1 MIARINGILLYKSTD
16 YAIADVNG
24 MGYRV
29 FVPLS
34 TFYELPDIGQPVTLN
49 IYTHFKADSIGLFG
63 FNTREEMDIFK
74 LLILVTGI
82 GPKLAVNI
90 LSGISVAEFVKAVS
104 GGDIARLMSIPGVGK
119 KMAERMIL
127 ELKDKVLMLA
137 PEGTV
142 PTVGDER
149 LSEEVI
155 EEDAL
160 SALVNLGYKRNTA
173 KNVLDK
179 MIHES
184 SEELTFE
191 VLLKEALKNLSYRRV
206 TER

>member
-1 MIARINGILLYKSTD
+1 MIARINGILLHKSTD

-24 MGYRV
+24 VGYRV

-90 LSGISVAEFVKAVS
+90 LSGISVAELAKAVS
-104 GGDIARLMSIPGVGK
+104 DGDLARLICIPGVGK

-127 ELKDKVLMLA
+127 ELKDKVLRVA
-137 PEGTV
+137 PEGAITA
-142 PTVGDER
+142 VGDER

-160 SALVNLGYKRNTA
+160 SALLNLGYKRSAA

-179 MIHES
+179 LIQES
-184 SEELTFE
+184 SEELKFE

>member
-104 GGDIARLMSIPGVGK
+104 EGDIARLMSIPGVGK

>member
-24 MGYRV
+24 VGYRV

-90 LSGISVAEFVKAVS
+90 LSGISVAELSKAVS
-104 GGDIARLMSIPGVGK
+104 DGDLTRLMSIPGVGK

-127 ELKDKVLMLA
+127 ELKDKVLRFTPGRA
-137 PEGTV
+137 V
-142 PTVGDER
+142 STVGDER

-160 SALVNLGYKRNTA
+160 SALLNLGYKRSAA

-179 MIHES
+179 LIHES
-184 SEELTFE
+184 SEELGFE

>member
-1 MIARINGILLYKSTD
+1 MIARIDGILLYKATD

-24 MGYRV
+24 VGYRV

-34 TFYELPDIGQPVTLN
+34 TFYELPDIGQSVTLN

-90 LSGISVAEFVKAVS
+90 LSGISVAELAKAVS
-104 GGDIARLMSIPGVGK
+104 DGDLARLICIPGVGK

-127 ELKDKVLMLA
+127 ELKDKVLRVA
-137 PEGTV
+137 PEGAVTA
-142 PTVGDER
+142 VGDER

-160 SALVNLGYKRNTA
+160 SALLNLGYKRSAA

-179 MIHES
+179 LIQES
-184 SEELTFE
+184 SEELKFE

>member
-24 MGYRV
+24 VGYRV

-34 TFYELPDIGQPVTLN
+34 TFYELPDTGQPVTLN

-90 LSGISVAEFVKAVS
+90 LSGISVVELAKAVS
-104 GGDIARLMSIPGVGK
+104 EGDLTRLMRIPGVGK

-127 ELKDKVLMLA
+127 ELKDKVLRLA
-137 PEGTV
+137 PEGAV
-142 PTVGDER
+142 PTAGDER
-149 LSEEVI
+149 LSEEMI

-160 SALVNLGYKRNTA
+160 SALVNLGYKRNIA

-179 MIHES
+179 VIHES

-191 VLLKEALKNLSYRRV
+191 VLLKEVLKTLSYRRV

>member
-104 GGDIARLMSIPGVGK
+104 EGDIARLMSIPGVGK

-127 ELKDKVLMLA
+127 ELKDKVLSLTPDGA
-137 PEGTV
+137 V

-173 KNVLDK
+173 KNVLEK
-179 MIHES
+179 VIRES

-191 VLLKEALKNLSYRRV
+191 VLLKEALKSLSYRRV

>member
-24 MGYRV
+24 VGYRV

-90 LSGISVAEFVKAVS
+90 LSGISVAELSKAVS
-104 GGDIARLMSIPGVGK
+104 DGDLTRLLSIPGVGK

-127 ELKDKVLMLA
+127 ELKDKVLRFTPGRA
-137 PEGTV
+137 V
-142 PTVGDER
+142 STVGDER

-160 SALVNLGYKRNTA
+160 SALLNLGYKRSAA

-179 MIHES
+179 LIHES
-184 SEELTFE
+184 SEELGFE

>member
-1 MIARINGILLYKSTD
+1 MIARIDGILLYKATN

-24 MGYRV
+24 VGYRV

-90 LSGISVAEFVKAVS
+90 LSGISVAELAKAVS
-104 GGDIARLMSIPGVGK
+104 DGDLARLICIPGVGK

-127 ELKDKVLMLA
+127 ELKDKVLRVA
-137 PEGTV
+137 PEGAVTA
-142 PTVGDER
+142 VGDER

-160 SALVNLGYKRNTA
+160 SALLNLGYKRSAA

-179 MIHES
+179 LIQES
-184 SEELTFE
+184 SEELKFE